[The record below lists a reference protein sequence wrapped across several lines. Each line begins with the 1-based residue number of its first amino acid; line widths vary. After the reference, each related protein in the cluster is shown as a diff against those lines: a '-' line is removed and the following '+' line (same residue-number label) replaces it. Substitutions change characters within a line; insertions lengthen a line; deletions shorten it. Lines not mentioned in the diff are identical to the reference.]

1 MSGLILA
8 IAAKSVSK
16 ASCRVG
22 DMQDLYAEPFWA
34 SMEDGFDSPDMMVEM
49 FGYPL
54 NWETFAK

>member
-1 MSGLILA
+1 
-8 IAAKSVSK
+8 
-16 ASCRVG
+16 
-22 DMQDLYAEPFWA
+22 MQDLYAEPFWA